1 MNEENK
7 VTGEISGFD
16 DVAADGEQL
25 KQEEIQPVQQGYFV
39 QQNTQDEESET
50 PEYEPAAEQ
59 TQEGPQPQKT
69 ITPDFFPSGTYGPD
83 NDDNDFV
90 FDQKP
95 VKIKKEKRRYGAG
108 IVVLS
113 AILAAI
119 IGAAGC
125 LGALYVKDKYFDKD
139 EPDTTINGAETN
151 NTITNITVD
160 EQVDSVVQAIAD
172 KATKSVVGIRTTYAV
187 NSFFGGSAEST
198 GEGSGVIYTTDGY
211 IITNY
216 HVIQSVVEAQ
226 SGSIMVYTSGD
237 TDGTEASVVG
247 YNISNDL
254 AVLKINK
261 TGLQAIEVAS
271 SANLKTGQYVAV
283 IGCPGGLDFMG
294 SVSYGIVSGLNRK
307 TTTEDTGAAALIQT
321 DAAINPG
328 NSGGAMVN
336 TQGQLVGVPSSKIAS
351 TEYEGMGFAIPSD
364 TVVEICNR
372 LIAKEN
378 EPEPY
383 VGINVSERYDATT
396 LKMLGFPAGA
406 VVQSV
411 TSDSP
416 AEKAGIK
423 RGDIIIEFGGTTISS
438 YTALAN
444 VINDRSP
451 GDTVTV
457 KFYRNGKY
465 YSTSITI
472 EANS

>member
-16 DVAADGEQL
+16 DVAANGEQL
-25 KQEEIQPVQQGYFV
+25 KREESASEQQGYFAP
-39 QQNTQDEESET
+39 QNTEEEKPVV
-50 PEYEPAAEQ
+50 PENEPAVEQ
-59 TQEGPQPQKT
+59 TVEEPQPQKSA
-69 ITPDFFPSGTYGPD
+69 PDFFPSGTYGMD
-83 NDDNDFV
+83 NDNDFM
-90 FDQKP
+90 FDREP
-95 VKIKKEKRRYGAG
+95 VKIKKEKRCYGAG
-108 IVVLS
+108 VVILS

-125 LGALYVKDKYFDKD
+125 LGALYVKDIYFDEQ
-139 EPDTTINGAETN
+139 EPNTTINGAETN

-160 EQVDSVVQAIAD
+160 EQTDSVVQAIAD
-172 KATKSVVGIRTTYAV
+172 KATPSVVGIRTTFAV
-187 NSFFGGSAEST
+187 NNFFGGSAEST

-226 SGSIMVYTSGD
+226 SGSIMVYTNGD

-307 TTTEDTGAAALIQT
+307 TSTEDTAAAALIQT

-438 YTALAN
+438 FTTLAN
-444 VINDRSP
+444 AINDRSP
-451 GDTVTV
+451 GDTVTI
-457 KFYRNGKY
+457 KFYRGGKY

>member
-1 MNEENK
+1 MNEDNK
-7 VTGEISGFD
+7 VTGEIEGFD
-16 DVAADGEQL
+16 DAVVGGEADNAEQV
-25 KQEEIQPVQQGYFV
+25 QEQGYIIP
-39 QQNTQDEESET
+39 QAQDE
-50 PEYEPAAEQ
+50 PAEQ
-59 TQEGPQPQKT
+59 EQEPEQEPVFEPQAQKAAA
-69 ITPDFFPSGTYGPD
+69 PEFFPSGNYDCADDFMFD
-83 NDDNDFV
+83 N
-90 FDQKP
+90 KP
-95 VKIKKEKRRYGAG
+95 KKEKRYGAG
-108 IVVLS
+108 VVIIS

-125 LGALYVKDKYFDKD
+125 FGALFVVDKYFSE
-139 EPDTTINGAETN
+139 EPETVISGAEN
-151 NTITNITVD
+151 NNSVTNITVN
-160 EQVDSVVQAIAD
+160 EQADSVVQAISD
-172 KATKSVVGIRTTYAV
+172 KATKSVVGIRTTFAV
-187 NSFFGGSAEST
+187 NSFFGGSTEST

-216 HVIQSVVEAQ
+216 HVIQNVIEAQ
-226 SGSIMVYTSGD
+226 SGSIMVFVNGVE
-237 TDGTEASVVG
+237 DGIDATVVG

-261 TGLQAIEVAS
+261 TGLQAIEVAPS
-271 SANLKTGQYVAV
+271 STLKTGQFVAV

-294 SVSYGIVSGLNRK
+294 SVSYGVVSGLNRK
-307 TTTEDTGAAALIQT
+307 TTTEDTNAAALIQT

-383 VGINVSERYDATT
+383 VGINISERYDATT

-411 TSDSP
+411 VSDSP
-416 AEKAGIK
+416 AAKAGIK
-423 RGDIIIEFGGTTISS
+423 RGDIIIEFGGTAISS

-444 VINDRSP
+444 ALNDRSP

-457 KFYRNGKY
+457 KFYRSGKY